1 MKKSKLF
8 PSPFWLIFLLPLAA
22 LLFSA
27 APGAAQD
34 DPSPPPHH
42 TDRVAPAR
50 EPEILEQQEQ
60 PDGVNTIIAIPVSA
74 DTYIASGRPN
84 DNFGGDALFL
94 GYNLAGGSNYAAQRM
109 LLRFDTDSAL
119 PDGAIINSAALR
131 IHLNFSSPSPD
142 AAMGTVLRRLA
153 SPWGEHTVTWNTQP
167 AWTDVDDTVFVG
179 SDLTWYEWDM
189 TELVENW
196 TTAVYPNNG
205 VEIIGD
211 ETIQQRERAFYSR
224 ETTTSL
230 YPILVV
236 DYFLSSDTEPP
247 IVTVNTLPTYSRRN
261 FPVSWSGTDPGG
273 SGLDYYDVQV
283 SVDNSEWQT
292 WLAGTTVTE
301 AEYANGENGRFYQ
314 FRARG
319 VDNVGNVE
327 PFGAAEAE
335 TTVDAL
341 APFSTINPLPA
352 ITNNDSFTVSWTAT
366 PDVSGIQYYDVQYR
380 LNNGSWGLWLPQTL
394 STSAVFNNAADGL
407 YAFEVRAVD
416 NLDQVETFTN
426 TPEALIIVDNEAPF
440 VTSQLWLPL
449 IMK

>member
-1 MKKSKLF
+1 MKQSDLF
-8 PSPFWLIFLLPLAA
+8 SPRFWLIFLLPLAI
-22 LLFSA
+22 LLFST

-34 DPSPPPHH
+34 DSSPPPRN
-42 TDRVAPAR
+42 TDRVAPER
-50 EPEILEQQEQ
+50 EPEILAQQEQ
-60 PDGVNTIIAIPVSA
+60 PDGVNTVIAIPASA
-74 DTYIASGRPN
+74 DAYIASGRPN
-84 DNFGGDALFL
+84 DNFGSDALFL
-94 GYNLAGGSNYAAQRM
+94 GYNLAGDSNYAAQRM
-109 LLRFDTDSAL
+109 LLYFDTDSAI
-119 PDGAIINSAALR
+119 PDNAIINSAALR
-131 IHLNFSSPSPD
+131 LHLNFSSPSPD

-153 SPWGEHTVTWNTQP
+153 SPWGEHTLTWNTEP

-179 SDLTWYEWDM
+179 SDLSWYEWDV
-189 TELVENW
+189 TQLVENW

-236 DYFLSSDTEPP
+236 DYFISNDTEPP
-247 IVTVNTLPTYSRRN
+247 IVTVNALPTYSRRS
-261 FPVSWSGTDPGG
+261 FTVSWSGIDPGG

-283 SVDNSEWQT
+283 RVDNGAWQT

-301 AEYANGENGRFYQ
+301 AEYSNGENGRFYQ

-319 VDNVGNVE
+319 VDNVGNE
-327 PFGAAEAE
+327 EAFGAAEAE
-335 TTVDAL
+335 TTVDAQ
-341 APFSTINPLPA
+341 APISTINPLPA
-352 ITNNDSFTVSWTAT
+352 ITNNASFTVSWTAE

-380 LNNGSWGLWLPQTL
+380 FNNASWGLWLPQTL
-394 STSAVFNNAADGL
+394 STSAIFNNAADGL

-416 NLDQVETFTN
+416 NLGQVETFTDM
-426 TPEALIIVDNEAPF
+426 PEATIIVDNEAPF
-440 VTSQLWLPL
+440 VTPQLWLPL